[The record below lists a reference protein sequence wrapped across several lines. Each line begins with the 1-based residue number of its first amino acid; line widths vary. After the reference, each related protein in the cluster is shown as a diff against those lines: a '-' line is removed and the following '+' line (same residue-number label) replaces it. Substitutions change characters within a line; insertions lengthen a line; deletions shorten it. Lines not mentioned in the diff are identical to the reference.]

1 MSQVASFANEH
12 LRPLDPTGQAMQSL
26 ARRLL
31 PAAICCRR
39 ACGAKM
45 SGTDLPEG
53 VIKLRLSRVDQ
64 LFNSLDPSPF
74 HERDLDTN
82 AEEYIVAWA
91 REIPASAALHIRIEL
106 PAEELRRARA
116 RGVETALGNYFG
128 YRADLIDNELREL
141 FRLGRLYL
149 SVGLIVLMLCLLAS
163 QLLRTSFA
171 DNPFMRVVEE
181 SLLILGW
188 VANWKPLETFLYD
201 WWPIRRRLKLY
212 RRLAAAPTELAAEA
226 TT

>member
-1 MSQVASFANEH
+1 
-12 LRPLDPTGQAMQSL
+12 
-26 ARRLL
+26 
-31 PAAICCRR
+31 
-39 ACGAKM
+39 M
-45 SGTDLPEG
+45 SGIDLPEG

-82 AEEYIVAWA
+82 AEEYVVAWA
-91 REIPASAALHIRIEL
+91 RELPAGAALRIRIEL

-116 RGVETALGNYFG
+116 RGVETALGNYFS
-128 YRADLIDNELREL
+128 YRTDLIDHDLREL

-149 SVGLIVLMLCLLAS
+149 AVGLIVLMLCLLAS

-171 DNPFMRVVEE
+171 DNPFMRVIEE

-212 RRLAAAPTELAAEA
+212 RRLAAAPTELVAEA
-226 TT
+226 TA

>member
-1 MSQVASFANEH
+1 MSFANEH
-12 LRPLDPTGQAMQSL
+12 VLPLNPAGQALQFL

-31 PAAICCRR
+31 PAATRYR
-39 ACGAKM
+39 WAWGLKM
-45 SGTDLPEG
+45 SSVELPEG
-53 VIKLRLSRVDQ
+53 VIKLRLSRIDQ

-74 HERDLDTN
+74 HERDLDTD
-82 AEEYIVAWA
+82 AEEYVVAWA
-91 REIPASAALHIRIEL
+91 RELPAGAALRIRIEL
-106 PAEELRRARA
+106 PAEELRRAQA
-116 RGVETALGNYFG
+116 RGVETALRNYFG
-128 YRADLIDNELREL
+128 YRADLIERDRREL

-149 SVGLIVLMLCLLAS
+149 AVGLIVLMLCLLAS

-171 DNPFMRVVEE
+171 GNPFMRVVEE

-226 TT
+226 TA